1 MPIIQIHIL
10 EGRSTELK
18 RELISEV
25 TDAVSRTLRS
35 PRESIRVL
43 LNEIPEENWG
53 VAGVPI
59 FELRNK
65 NN

>member
-1 MPIIQIHIL
+1 MPIIQLHIL

-25 TDAVSRTLRS
+25 TNAVSRTLGS
-35 PRESIRVL
+35 PLESIRVL

-59 FELRNK
+59 LEWKNK

>member
-1 MPIIQIHIL
+1 MPIIQLHIL

-25 TDAVSRTLRS
+25 TNAVSRTLGS
-35 PRESIRVL
+35 PLESIRVL

-59 FELRNK
+59 LGGKNK
-65 NN
+65 SN

>member
-1 MPIIQIHIL
+1 MPIVQLHLL

-18 RELISEV
+18 KALISEV
-25 TDAVSRTLRS
+25 TDAVSRTLGS

-43 LNEIPEENWG
+43 LNEIPKENWG

-59 FELRNK
+59 LEWKNK
-65 NN
+65 SN

>member
-1 MPIIQIHIL
+1 MPIIQLHIL

-25 TDAVSRTLRS
+25 TNAVSRTLGS

-43 LNEIPEENWG
+43 LNEIPKENWG
-53 VAGVPI
+53 VGGVPI
-59 FELRNK
+59 VELENK
-65 NN
+65 KN